1 MGRTIKE
8 VFFKDSNHENLEV
21 ADVKARSHRAAMP
34 LNPPYPPFKRGELHG
49 ITAKTLPLCK
59 GGSRGILMIQ
69 SITLKRSIRMI
80 MGKENA
86 VLGKNEKKQHFD
98 NHYFHPK
105 SGKGA

>member
-49 ITAKTLPLCK
+49 ITAKTLPLCR
-59 GGSRGILMIQ
+59 GGSRGIDRILYNI
-69 SITLKRSIRMI
+69 SFFVHWAITLHLPSI
-80 MGKENA
+80 
-86 VLGKNEKKQHFD
+86 VEKVQ
-98 NHYFHPK
+98 P
-105 SGKGA
+105 